1 VLSNISENTPHSA
14 ANIHTIRSDE
24 EAVDIVSR
32 LADEFRREASKRDRE
47 RLLPTQE
54 IDMLTREGFFGISVP
69 RTYGGADVSAT
80 TIAHA
85 FRMLG
90 AADPSIAQIPQNH
103 FTWLSVLTQGTESQ
117 RKFFFGRIMS
127 GDRIGNAHSE
137 STKNRPRQYTH
148 TLTRVEGGWRMTGK
162 KYYSTGAIFARWI
175 PFTDIDENGN
185 SKMFFADATAEGL
198 EVIDDWEGMGQRTT
212 ASGTTVFNNVF
223 VPDEYVFPFATA
235 QEGAHSFLYYAQ
247 LIHTAID
254 VGIAEET
261 LEDARHYIHAHN
273 RPWLGNPFDEH
284 AKEPFVIAEFGKLGL
299 KVRTA
304 RSMLDR
310 AAASIDAVR
319 STPTAE
325 NIIAARIAVADA
337 RVVSAEVA
345 VEVSSDFFA
354 ITGAHATLPEFGLD
368 RHWRNARTHSLHD
381 PIRWKYFHLGN
392 YYLNDVIPDGRSY
405 I

>member
-1 VLSNISENTPHSA
+1 MLSNAVESAPSPA
-14 ANIHTIRSDE
+14 ANTHIITSDA
-24 EAVDIVSR
+24 EAIDIVSR
-32 LADEFRREASKRDRE
+32 LAKEFRREASRRDRE
-47 RLLPTQE
+47 RLLPTGE
-54 IDMLTREGFFGISVP
+54 IDMLTREGFFGMSVP
-69 RTYGGADVSAT
+69 RAYGGADVSAA
-80 TIAHA
+80 TIADV

-117 RKFFFGRIMS
+117 KQFFFSRVMS

-137 STKNRPRQYTH
+137 NTKNRPRQYTH
-148 TLTRVEGGWRMTGK
+148 TLARVPGGWRMTGK
-162 KYYSTGAIFARWI
+162 KYYSTGAIFAQWI
-175 PFTDIDENGN
+175 PFTDIDENGDP
-185 SKMFFADATAEGL
+185 KMFFADATAEGVK
-198 EVIDDWEGMGQRTT
+198 VIDDWEGMGQRTT
-212 ASGTTVFNNVF
+212 ASGTTIFDNVF
-223 VPDEYVFPFATA
+223 VPDEYVFPLATA

-247 LIHTAID
+247 LIHSAID

-261 LEDARHYIHAHN
+261 LAEARHYIHAHN

-284 AKEPFVIAEFGKLGL
+284 AKEPFVVAEFGKLSL
-299 KVRTA
+299 KVRMA

-319 STPTAE
+319 RTPTAE
-325 NIIAARIAVADA
+325 SIIAARMAVADA

-354 ITGAHATLPEFGLD
+354 ITGARATLPEFGLD

-381 PIRWKYFHLGN
+381 PLRWKYFHLGN